1 MRGVVWIPDWPV
13 VAALLS
19 GQAEANE
26 PIAVFEHR
34 IVAIN
39 GLAHR
44 EGVRVGMKRR
54 QAQSVLP
61 TLKLIR
67 HDAALDVAHFERVVR
82 VCEQHIAYLSVL
94 EPGLLTFL
102 ARGPVASA
110 GSVSALSQ
118 NLIGDIALSTGLEA
132 HIGFGDGL
140 LTSVLAARQDAH
152 VRNTRAFL
160 DAHPVTALENVAFST
175 QARSRVRTFIHAME
189 DLGILRIG
197 DVRALDRQALATR
210 FGDIGRHVITLI
222 SGGDLE
228 DAGESYPVHELTVE
242 RVSDPPLINLDQ
254 AAFLAREMAEELS
267 SDLTRR
273 GVIAREIAIS
283 TRSESGQDRER
294 RWSLDVASPRDITD
308 RVRWQLSAWMA
319 DGDAGPGSGIER
331 IVVVAKAIAPAGVAQ
346 GTLWGADRGSRDAAT
361 RAVSR
366 IQSLLGEQ
374 AVFVPERVGG
384 RHPLESHVN
393 RLWDAAETLPEHTND
408 PWPGALPEPWPNLVK
423 AKPEKISVLDAH
435 GHECILSALG
445 TFYCTEQCT
454 DPTPVVVGFGSQVEE
469 VHSLAGPWLQAVGWW
484 NPQSQQRKAWVEA
497 VCDKRGY
504 LIYRE
509 KNQWWLAGIYE

>member
-1 MRGVVWIPDWPV
+1 M
-13 VAALLS
+13 
-19 GQAEANE
+19 
-26 PIAVFEHR
+26 
-34 IVAIN
+34 
-39 GLAHR
+39 
-44 EGVRVGMKRR
+44 
-54 QAQSVLP
+54 
-61 TLKLIR
+61 
-67 HDAALDVAHFERVVR
+67 
-82 VCEQHIAYLSVL
+82 
-94 EPGLLTFL
+94 
-102 ARGPVASA
+102 
-110 GSVSALSQ
+110 
-118 NLIGDIALSTGLEA
+118 
-132 HIGFGDGL
+132 
-140 LTSVLAARQDAH
+140 
-152 VRNTRAFL
+152 RNTRAFL
-160 DAHPVTALENVAFST
+160 DAHPVTFSKTSLLNPGAIARANVY
-175 QARSRVRTFIHAME
+175 SR
-189 DLGILRIG
+189 DGNLGILRIG

-319 DGDAGPGSGIER
+319 DGDEGPGSGIER

-435 GHECILSALG
+435 GHGASSVRLA
-445 TFYCTEQCT
+445 FYCTEQYRS
-454 DPTPVVVGFGSQVEE
+454 TPVVGIRFGVEE

-484 NPQSQQRKAWVEA
+484 NPQSQQRKAWVERSA
-497 VCDKRGY
+497 ISGDTLFIVRKSVVVGGDLRMIPYAELHVHPPTASRRASMPPSWLSVLWSWNSLPLGSRIMTGY
-504 LIYRE
+504 PASCSRRAPPGNTE
-509 KNQWWLAGIYE
+509 CPR

>member
-1 MRGVVWIPDWPV
+1 MRGAVWIPDWPV
-13 VAALLS
+13 AAALLS

-39 GLAHR
+39 GLAER

-54 QAQSVLP
+54 QAQSLLP
-61 TLKLIR
+61 NLTLIR

-82 VCEQHIAYLSVL
+82 ACEEHIAYLSVL

-110 GSVSALSQ
+110 GSVSALSE
-118 NLIGDIALSTGLEA
+118 NLIGEIALSTGLEA
-132 HIGFGDGL
+132 HVGFGEGL
-140 LTSVLAARQDAH
+140 LTAVLAARHDAH
-152 VRNTRAFL
+152 VRNTRPFL
-160 DAHPVTALENVAFST
+160 DGHPVTALEHVAFST
-175 QARSRVRTFIHAME
+175 QARARVRAFVHAME
-189 DLGILRIG
+189 DLGIRRIG

-222 SGGDLE
+222 DGGDL

-242 RVSDPPLINLDQ
+242 RTLDQPLVNLDQ

-267 SDLTRR
+267 SELTRR

-283 TRSESGQDRER
+283 TRSETGQERQR
-294 RWSLDVASPRDITD
+294 RWSLDVASAKDITD
-308 RVRWQLSAWMA
+308 RVRWQLTAWIS
-319 DGDAGPGSGIER
+319 DRDESPDSGIER
-331 IVVVAKAIAPAGVAQ
+331 LVVVAQAIAPAGVAQ
-346 GTLWGADRGSRDAAT
+346 GTLWGADRGSKEAAT

-366 IQSLLGEQ
+366 IQSLLGDR

-384 RHPLESHVN
+384 RHPLEAHTH
-393 RLWDAAETLPEHTND
+393 RLWDAANALTEHAND
-408 PWPGALPEPWPNLVK
+408 PWPGTLPGPWPNLVK
-423 AKPEKISVLDAH
+423 ASPEKISVVDAC
-435 GHECILSALG
+435 GHECSLSALG
-445 TFYCTEQCT
+445 TFYCQQQCT
-454 DPTPVVVGFGSQVEE
+454 DPTPVALRLGAGATQI
-469 VHSLAGPWLQAVGWW
+469 HSLAGPWLQAVGWW
-484 NPQSQQRKAWVEA
+484 NPQSHQRKAWVE
-497 VCDKRGY
+497 VVSDKRGY

-509 KNQWWLAGIYE
+509 KSQWWLAGVYE